1 MSLKVK
7 LIKAAHSILVLL
19 TIVSCISC
27 EAGTPKVGE
36 PHYFQANNSNYRIKT
51 QKDNLIYVVKQT
63 GEEKSLWNFYDD
75 GKIKAHYKYINGVMV
90 KDALEYFPDGALAFY
105 KYYDS
110 MGRLAYMRSYNE
122 NGNFKDESGEL
133 ITFNEQE
140 IAVKNDSIFVSVHT
154 PRPPGTSSAC
164 TVIFFNDGGNT
175 TDSLSFNTSDFALSL
190 SMLTTSKLLFK
201 AELTEPD
208 YSSYHTKSI
217 AISEIKNI
225 ALSNNYSK

>member
-1 MSLKVK
+1 MTCLNS
-7 LIKAAHSILVLL
+7 IKTALFILV
-19 TIVSCISC
+19 VCILSAC
-27 EAGTPKVGE
+27 TVNELERTNNTASID
-36 PHYFQANNSNYRIKT
+36 FQANSSSYGIKT
-51 QKDNLIYVVKQT
+51 QKDKLIYIEKKT

-75 GKIKAHYKYINGVMV
+75 GKLRSHYKYINGVMV

-110 MGRLAYMRSYNE
+110 RGRLAYMRSYNE

-225 ALSNNYSK
+225 ALSNN